1 MTGQMKGDLIEK
13 VECQRGRRSKILQE
27 LKIPRSTYYKW
38 RKAYEGYGLEGLIKM
53 KPSARRIWNRL
64 AAGETEKVLEIA
76 RLHPELSP
84 RLLAVK
90 ITDEEAFSISES
102 TVYRILRKDHL
113 ICPRP
118 LSEMPAQRQWRHQT
132 THPDELWQCDATN
145 LFIVGWGYY
154 KLIPV
159 EDDYSRK
166 IIAYDIRP
174 DETAFTLSDILEL
187 GIENAR
193 REGHLVATMP
203 KLYTDNG
210 SGFSSKVLTEY
221 LSVHGIKHIFG
232 TPYHPQGR
240 GKIERFNRRIKE
252 KICLMVYCSPGELK
266 KAVDDAVALYNSTP
280 HESLSNVSPNDV
292 YAGRKEVILQTR
304 KEKKRFT
311 MEQRKQYNLYVRCVN
326 LTDDSDQY
334 QCANSFWEKVPQK
347 V

>member
-1 MTGQMKGDLIEK
+1 MDRQAKEDMIEK
-13 VECQRGRRSKILQE
+13 VEGHRGNRSNILEE

-38 RKAYEGYGLEGLIKM
+38 RKAFEEHGLTGLTKIK
-53 KPSARRIWNRL
+53 PTARRIWNKL
-64 AAGETEKVLEIA
+64 TVGETKKVLEIA

-90 ITDEEAFSISES
+90 ITDEESFSISES
-102 TVYRILRKDHL
+102 AVYRILRENNL

-118 LSEMPAQRQWRHQT
+118 LPEMPAQKQWRHQT
-132 THPDELWQCDATN
+132 TRPDELWQCDGTN

-166 IIAYDIRP
+166 IIVYDIRP
-174 DETAFTLSDILEL
+174 DETAFTVSDILEM

-193 REGHLVATMP
+193 REDHLVATMP

-210 SGFSSKVLTEY
+210 SGFTSKILAEY
-221 LSVHGIKHIFG
+221 LSVYGINHIFG

-266 KAVDDAVALYNSTP
+266 KAVDDAIVIYNRTP
-280 HESLSNVSPNDV
+280 HESLNNVSPNDV
-292 YAGRKEVILQTR
+292 YAGRKEGILQKR
-304 KEKKRFT
+304 REKKRFT
-311 MEQRKQYNLYVRCVN
+311 MERRKQFNLYGRRIN
-326 LTDDSDQY
+326 PTDASG
-334 QCANSFWEKVPQK
+334 
-347 V
+347 